1 MNLQGKVALI
11 TGGAFG
17 IGEAITRKLAADGA
31 TVFINYNTSATAA
44 EALKAELEAKG
55 SSVGVK
61 QANIA
66 SFAEAESLV
75 EAVVSQFGRLDI
87 LVNNAGITRDTLIIR
102 MSEDDFDQVLDTNLK
117 GTWNVSKHAVK
128 YMIKQRGGKI
138 VNISSVVGLMGNAG
152 QTNYAASKAGVIGFT
167 KALAREVARRG
178 IQVNAIAPGF
188 IRSAMTDKLPEETLK
203 LYLDQIPLHRPG
215 EASEVADL
223 VAFLASE
230 QANYITG
237 QVINVDGGMVMN

>member
-17 IGEAITRKLAADGA
+17 IGEAITRKLAAYGA
-31 TVFINYNTSATAA
+31 SVFINYNTSAQAA
-44 EALKAELEAKG
+44 EALKTELEAAGAK
-55 SSVGVK
+55 VGVK

-66 SFAEAESLV
+66 SFAQAESLV
-75 EAVVSQFGRLDI
+75 EAVISQFGRLDI
-87 LVNNAGITRDTLIIR
+87 LVNNAGITKDTLIIR

-117 GTWNVSKHAVK
+117 GTWNVAKHAVK
-128 YMIKQRGGKI
+128 HMIKQRSGKI

-215 EASEVADL
+215 EAAEVAEL
-223 VAFLASE
+223 VAFLASDK
-230 QANYITG
+230 ADYITG